1 MQGIQN
7 SKCTSQVSKPSTF
20 GIQEITRYDLRTFF
34 PKLACSLVSPKRSG
48 LRYAKAISTH
58 HWAAADG
65 LPIRPGKR
73 CRASRFYVLWNRV
86 CKWRYGT
93 CFCKSYVFIV
103 RTIVT
108 IPNTSILKVL
118 LVLQYMFCWIW
129 YFDCMPTHC
138 ILPRCWTT
146 PLVTFTAVFCPRTS
160 QCDLSPRTTRVCL
173 SETHPSL

>member
-73 CRASRFYVLWNRV
+73 CRASRFY
-86 CKWRYGT
+86 GT
-93 CFCKSYVFIV
+93 EF
-103 RTIVT
+103 VT
-108 IPNTSILKVL
+108 ANDGTVHVMQIICIHCLYHSHYPKHMHFEHPLGTSIYVL
-118 LVLQYMFCWIW
+118 LHMVLPLHAYS
-129 YFDCMPTHC
+129 
-138 ILPRCWTT
+138 CWTT

-160 QCDLSPRTTRVCL
+160 QCDLSPRTTCVCVCVCL
-173 SETHPSL
+173 SETYPSL